1 MKAITLTQPWATL
14 VAIGAKKFE
23 TRSWQTSYRGPLAIH
38 AAKGFPRWA
47 RELCMAEPFAGAL
60 SGLLEDCPPGLLYP
74 LPLGQIVAVC
84 DLTQIYSTNARVLS
98 LSAVDVSFSSEDGWT
113 GGQVSSFQLPPPEP
127 ERSFG
132 DYSPNRYAWRLEN
145 VQALVQP
152 VPAKGALSLWEWM
165 P

>member
-14 VAIGAKKFE
+14 VSLGLKRFE

-47 RELCMAEPFAGAL
+47 RELCAEEPFRMAL
-60 SGLLEDCPPGLLYP
+60 SGLLEHCPPGLLYP

-84 DLTQIYSTNARVLS
+84 DLTEIYSTNARVLS
-98 LSAVDVSFSSEDGWT
+98 FSALDISFRSEDGWT

-127 ERSFG
+127 ELSFG
-132 DYSPNRYAWRLEN
+132 
-145 VQALVQP
+145 
-152 VPAKGALSLWEWM
+152 AKFNSVEI
-165 P
+165 